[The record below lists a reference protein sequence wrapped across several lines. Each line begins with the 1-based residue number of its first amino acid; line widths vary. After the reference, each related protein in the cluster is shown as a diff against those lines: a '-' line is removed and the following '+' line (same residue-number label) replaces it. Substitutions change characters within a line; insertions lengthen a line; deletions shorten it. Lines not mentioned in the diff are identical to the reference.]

1 MNEETLQAYL
11 DGEAPVDVAGGVI
24 AHLAVCASCAARARE
39 AERAMAAIGGAI
51 DDESPVA
58 IPTARLRARIES
70 AMTEKPAESAAPSF
84 TPRNIF
90 WRAGLIAAS
99 ALVVTGVLV
108 WFWGWFLSRSYTTPG
123 ARQPAHIAQ
132 EKAPSDLIAN
142 PSGPQQSSSP
152 SAPVRARGRSKS
164 DRPRF
169 IKKPAFELAQT
180 YLPEPSALAPA
191 PTAGF
196 SDSASFFD
204 LETTRHLEKAQTLL
218 RSFKNASSPTA
229 EELAYDKQESRELL
243 LRNIL
248 LRREAEGSENAP
260 AKSLLGGLEPF
271 LLDIANLPAR
281 PAAGDLASVK
291 RRIRKSEIV
300 VALQVYSTP
309 TASLD

>member
-1 MNEETLQAYL
+1 MKHCLNEETLQAYL

-24 AHLAVCASCAARARE
+24 AHLAACSRCAVRARE

-58 IPTARLRARIES
+58 VPTARLRARIES
-70 AMTEKPAESAAPSF
+70 ALSRRLAEVAAPRY
-84 TPRNIF
+84 TLRNIF

-99 ALVVTGVLV
+99 TLAVGG
-108 WFWGWFLSRSYTTPG
+108 FIGWFVLRPSTTP
-123 ARQPAHIAQ
+123 ARRQPAQVAQ
-132 EKAPSDLIAN
+132 ENPSAN
-142 PSGPQQSSSP
+142 PPGPQP
-152 SAPVRARGRSKS
+152 ITPPTPVRDKPRGKPA
-164 DRPRF
+164 RPRF
-169 IKKPAFELAQT
+169 VKKPSFDLAQT
-180 YLPEPSALAPA
+180 SLPEPRPA

-196 SDSASFFD
+196 SEGETFFD
-204 LETTRHLEKAQTLL
+204 FETTRHLEKAQVLL
-218 RSFKNASSPTA
+218 RSFGNASSLSA
-229 EELAYDKQESRELL
+229 EDLAYDKRVSNELL

-260 AKSLLGGLEPF
+260 AKSLLGSLEPF

-281 PAAGDLASVK
+281 PAPGDLASVK

-309 TASLD
+309 TTSLE